1 MRKNVFGRQLKR
13 DTNER
18 KALFKSLAS
27 SLVLSERIE
36 TTEAKAKAVRGH
48 IDKLVSQA
56 KRSSAN
62 PHARL
67 QLYLNQQAIG
77 KFISD
82 VVPRFKNR
90 TSGYTRMVRVRRRLA
105 DGAPM
110 VLLQWV
116 EGQKHVER
124 EKPST
129 RAQTEDL
136 KVQSPKEE
144 TSTEGKQKKIQAK
157 KSE

>member
-1 MRKNVFGRQLKR
+1 MRCGMRKNVFGRQLKR

-56 KRSSAN
+56 KRSSVN
-62 PHARL
+62 PQAHL

-77 KFISD
+77 KFVSE

-110 VLLQWV
+110 VLLEWV
-116 EGQKHVER
+116 EEPRKPATDETTKSLKKKK
-124 EKPST
+124 EKP
-129 RAQTEDL
+129 
-136 KVQSPKEE
+136 
-144 TSTEGKQKKIQAK
+144 
-157 KSE
+157 